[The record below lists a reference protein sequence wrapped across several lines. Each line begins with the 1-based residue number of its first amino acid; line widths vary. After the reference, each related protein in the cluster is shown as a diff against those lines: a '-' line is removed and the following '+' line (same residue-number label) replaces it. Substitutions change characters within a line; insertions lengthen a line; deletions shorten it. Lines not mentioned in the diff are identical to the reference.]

1 MKEYRQLT
9 VPQRY
14 EILALKKAG
23 HPQVSI
29 AALVGVDASTISRG
43 LRRNKSQ
50 TGYYAQ
56 AAPR

>member
-14 EILALKKAG
+14 EILALKRG

-29 AALVGVDASTISRG
+29 AALVGVDPPTISRG